1 MPFNEVWLPLITM
14 AFPHAKIVRV
24 VRHPLDVCV
33 SMMSNNLTHGFN
45 CGYRIEDTCIISRRF
60 STWSSTIAA
69 SSGTTNICSATSR
82 SSPTRSTRPA
92 RLLAYL
98 GLPFD
103 EACLRFHENRRH
115 APTPS
120 YAQVIEPLNDRSIG
134 RHRHYARQL
143 APFLPR
149 LEPIMAAHDYH
160 V

>member
-1 MPFNEVWLPLITM
+1 M
-14 AFPHAKIVRV
+14 ATG
-24 VRHPLDVCV
+24 
-33 SMMSNNLTHGFN
+33 S
-45 CGYRIEDTCIISRRF
+45 RIRCIISQRF
-60 STWSSTIAA
+60 STWSSTIAG
-69 SSGTTNICSATSR
+69 SSRTDEYLLRYESFVANQVEE
-82 SSPTRSTRPA
+82 TRG
-92 RLLAYL
+92 LLAYV

-115 APTPS
+115 ARTPS